1 MKNSKQPTIKAM
13 LPGSFDPPTNGH
25 LNLIERSAKLFSQLD
40 VVIADNISKKALFR
54 GSQRLE
60 MLQQL
65 LAPLPNVNVVIWD
78 GLIVDYARQENIG
91 VLIRGVRALVDFGY
105 EFELAMTNKQ
115 LNPALEVLF
124 MPTDP
129 HYFVLRS
136 SAIKEMAAFGAD
148 ISSMVPQLVV
158 EKLREKLAT
167 SKYYS

>member
-1 MKNSKQPTIKAM
+1 MKNSEQPTIKAM

-40 VVIADNISKKALFR
+40 VVIADNISKKALFT
-54 GSQRLE
+54 GAQRLE
-60 MLQQL
+60 MLEEL

-78 GLIVDYARQENIG
+78 GLIVDYARREGIG

-129 HYFVLRS
+129 NFFVLRS

-148 ISSMVPQLVV
+148 ISTMVPPLVV
-158 EKLREKLAT
+158 EKLKEKLT
-167 SKYYS
+167 TTQYYQ

>member
-1 MKNSKQPTIKAM
+1 MKNSVQPTIKAM

-40 VVIADNISKKALFR
+40 VVIADNISKKALFT

-60 MLQQL
+60 MLQEL
-65 LAPLPNVNVVIWD
+65 LAPLPNVNVVIWE
-78 GLIVDYARQENIG
+78 GLIVDYARREKIG

-129 HYFVLRS
+129 NFFVLRS

-148 ISSMVPQLVV
+148 ISSMVPPLVV
-158 EKLREKLAT
+158 EKLKKKLAT
-167 SKYYS
+167 TQYY